1 MAPYIAVSLVLTLV
15 ALLDV
20 EYPRLEREFAAIS
33 LIVATGFAAL
43 RYQTG
48 YDWLT
53 YEAYFDST
61 ADLETALYRGIPHQ
75 DTPMEPLFYGLNM
88 LIKSLGGSLVLVFAI
103 AAIFNCG
110 VIHAVTG
117 RISDGRCLMWT
128 LYFALAFPIAQLS
141 IIRQSLAASFVLIA
155 LLLAAQGII
164 ALAILVLLIGAGF
177 HASTLI
183 YLPIVF
189 LPYLRP
195 KPWSIIL
202 AAGFGICLLFA
213 DVRLLNPAIDL
224 ATLLLPQWL
233 ANKLSLYYQIE
244 PPNISLGVA
253 ALILWHCGILGLMLK
268 CLSESERRCPY
279 IGVAFWLTL
288 WVLGAHIYLAGFP
301 NLWNRVMCVALP
313 WQVAALWR
321 LDVIRRFTRAAK
333 VALVAALGTAGLV
346 GLVYTLQKPD
356 SAPLV
361 PYHSLVQLWLY
372 GDPGDGR
379 TRSEL
384 WLEEYN
390 WINWQKRQELSDR

>member
-1 MAPYIAVSLVLTLV
+1 MAPYIAVSLVLTAV
-15 ALLDV
+15 ALLDI
-20 EYPRLEREFAAIS
+20 EYPHLEREFAAIS

-48 YDWLT
+48 YDWIT
-53 YEAYFDST
+53 YEDYFDST
-61 ADLETALYRGIPHQ
+61 TDLATALYRGIPHQ
-75 DTPMEPLFYGLNM
+75 YTPMEPLFYGLNM

-155 LLLAAQGII
+155 LLLAAQRAFAFSLLI
-164 ALAILVLLIGAGF
+164 LLIGAGF
-177 HASTLI
+177 HASALI

-189 LPYLRP
+189 LPKLRP
-195 KPWSIIL
+195 KPGLIIL
-202 AAGFGICLLFA
+202 AAVFGICLLLA
-213 DVRLLNPAIDL
+213 DVRLINPAIDL
-224 ATLLLPQWL
+224 ATRLFPQWL
-233 ANKLSLYYQIE
+233 AKLRFYYQTD

-253 ALILWHCGILGLMLK
+253 ALILWHCGILGLILK
-268 CLSESERRCPY
+268 STSDPERSCPY
-279 IGVAFWLTL
+279 IGVALWLTL

-321 LDVIRRFTRAAK
+321 LNVVRRLTGAAK
-333 VALVAALGTAGLV
+333 LGLVAVLGAAGLA
-346 GLVYTLQKPD
+346 GLIYTLQKSE

-379 TRSEL
+379 RRSEI
-384 WLEEYN
+384 WLEDYDLMNLQRRREFFF
-390 WINWQKRQELSDR
+390 DR